1 MPYPANYGGVIDIF
15 YKLKALH
22 RAEVE
27 VYLHVYQYGREKEE
41 DMLKK
46 YTKKLVY
53 YKRQTFKN
61 PFIGSK
67 PYIVNTRNGNALLDE
82 LCKDNAPILFE
93 GLHCTY
99 HLRHKRLKKR
109 FKVVRTHNIEHHY
122 YKHLEKSELSYFK
135 KYFFRIE
142 AEKLRKYESVLKHAD
157 LILAISPNDT
167 SYLSKK
173 YENVKYLQAF
183 HSNESLVYPE
193 EKGDFLLY
201 HGNLSVPENYLA
213 AMDLIKKVFS
223 KLEVPCVIAGN
234 NPPKELVALCA
245 NHSNVVLRTNLST
258 EDIHT
263 LIKDAH
269 INVLYTYQNTGIKL
283 KLLNALYQGKFAV
296 VNPLMVEG
304 SGIENLCV
312 VGKDFDEITRLV
324 KEYLLLGYSASYF
337 ENRKAQLEQKFD
349 NNQGAQALIDMIDFS
364 GIDKPTR
371 KRDNKVLNR
380 LSQLSLVMSYF
391 SL

>member
-234 NPPKELVALCA
+234 KAPKELVALCA